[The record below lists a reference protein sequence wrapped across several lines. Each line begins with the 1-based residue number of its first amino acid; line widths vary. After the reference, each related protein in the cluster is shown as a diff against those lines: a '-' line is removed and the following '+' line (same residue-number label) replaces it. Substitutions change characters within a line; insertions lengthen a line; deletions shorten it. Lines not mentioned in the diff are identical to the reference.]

1 MKYKRD
7 LKALEQRRLKGAR
20 LLDKGVPQ
28 AEVARRCGVSRQTAS
43 QWDRLRK
50 EKGTGGMKR
59 RPLGRPRQL
68 SDAQCAELSTMLL
81 EGALAQGFA
90 TELWTLPR
98 VAKLIKER
106 FGIRYSTG
114 HMWHLLRRLGFSCQ
128 KPARRATQRDEAAI
142 KRWKNKRWPALKK
155 TPRPEDKPS
164 SS

>member
-7 LKALEQRRLKGAR
+7 LKALEQRRLKAAR
-20 LLDKGVPQ
+20 LLAKGVAQ
-28 AEVARRCGVSRQTAS
+28 AEVARRCAVSRQTVSTWA
-43 QWDRLRK
+43 RLLK
-50 EKGTGGMKR
+50 EKGSAAMKR

-68 SDAQCAELSTMLL
+68 SDAQCAELSKLLL

-98 VAKLIKER
+98 VAKLIRER
-106 FGIRYSTG
+106 FAVRYSTG

-128 KPARRATQRDEAAI
+128 KPARQATQRDEAAI
-142 KRWKNKRWPALKK
+142 QRWKTKRWPGLKK
-155 TPRPEDKPS
+155 TPQSAGKPS

>member
-20 LLDKGVPQ
+20 LLKQGVAQ

-43 QWDRLRK
+43 AWERLLK
-50 EKGTGGMKR
+50 EKGTAGMKR

-68 SDAQCAELSTMLL
+68 TQAQCAELSKVLL

-98 VAKLIKER
+98 VAKLIRER
-106 FGIRYSTG
+106 FGIRYSAG
-114 HMWHLLRRLGFSCQ
+114 HMWHLLRGLGFSCQ
-128 KPARRATQRDEAAI
+128 RGG
-142 KRWKNKRWPALKK
+142 
-155 TPRPEDKPS
+155 PS
-164 SS
+164 SATRWGSSVGRSGAGRR

>member
-20 LLDKGVPQ
+20 LLKQGVAQ

-43 QWDRLRK
+43 AWERVLKD
-50 EKGTGGMKR
+50 KGTEGLKR

-68 SDAQCAELSTMLL
+68 SEAQCAELSKVLL

-98 VAKLIKER
+98 VAKLIRER
-106 FGIRYSTG
+106 FGIRYSAG
-114 HMWHLLRRLGFSCQ
+114 HMWHLLRRMGFSCQ
-128 KPARRATQRDEAAI
+128 KPARRATQRNEAGI
-142 KRWKNKRWPALKK
+142 ERWKKRRWPTLKK
-155 TPRPEDKPS
+155 TPQPEDKS
-164 SS
+164 SSS

>member
-1 MKYKRD
+1 MRYKRD

-20 LLDKGVPQ
+20 LLAKGVPQ

-43 QWDRLRK
+43 AWERLLK
-50 EKGTGGMKR
+50 EKGSAGMR
-59 RPLGRPRQL
+59 GRPLGRPRQL
-68 SDAQCAELSTMLL
+68 SDAQCAELSKVLL
-81 EGALAQGFA
+81 EGAIAQGFA

-98 VAKLIKER
+98 VAKLIRER
-106 FGIRYSTG
+106 FGVRYSTG

-142 KRWKNKRWPALKK
+142 QRWKTKRWPALKK
-155 TPRPEDKPS
+155 TPPPEGKPS